1 MTVSNQSLEMKL
13 QEAVGPKFKVVC
25 DQSKVIFFKNLK
37 VEGDDYVLYREVLT
51 EHEILEVGKIL
62 GGVYKS
68 FTERFARN
76 KWSDGKSQQTLNR
89 NSESSAQFIGAIVNL
104 QGSALHKLLLLI
116 SGERFLSGESVDL
129 VITLAQTKH
138 EARFYPDD
146 ITTHDGLYGF
156 LKKYYILPGIS
167 PLTRPDVEM
176 AAMNVGKRRSI
187 LFTSRLMAFL
197 ANSFENLTLSE
208 YLELDFSEAII
219 AKESLKDL
227 NQINYAQ
234 RIRMSNYED
243 LAYSMT
249 ARELRSLSQILNN
262 ATPDGRFPKDMLRSR
277 SKAMD
282 NDDAAPLRWSEPDS
296 ILRYLSKDEQ
306 NSLSSDTFSQ
316 QVNYLLDSDDVKAK
330 TPPVIYAALAEILS
344 VKGERRTLEVA
355 GQLEHM
361 KFSRDRNLKMYEA
374 TVAII
379 TEALDPGNNALPYGW
394 VAQMSEHA
402 WVLTSHIQKRKQA

>member
-1 MTVSNQSLEMKL
+1 MESITEEFEMKL
-13 QEAVGPKFKVVC
+13 QEAVGPKIKVIC
-25 DQSKVIFFKNLK
+25 DQSNVVFFKNLK
-37 VEGDDYVLYREVLT
+37 VEGDDYVLYSKVLT
-51 EHEILEVGKIL
+51 DLQILEVGKIL
-62 GGVYKS
+62 GGIYKS

-76 KWSDGKSQQTLNR
+76 KWSNGKSQQTLNR
-89 NSESSAQFIGAIVNL
+89 NSESSAQFVGAIVKL
-104 QGSALHKLLLLI
+104 QGSSLHKLLLLI
-116 SGERFLSGESVDL
+116 SGERFLSSESVDL

-146 ITTHDGLYGF
+146 ITTHDELYGF

-176 AAMNVGKRRSI
+176 ATMNVGKRRSI
-187 LFTSRLMAFL
+187 ISTSRLMAFL
-197 ANSFENLTLSE
+197 SNSFENLTLSE
-208 YLELDFSEAII
+208 YLELDFSEAIK

-227 NQINYAQ
+227 NQTNYAQ

-249 ARELRSLSQILNN
+249 ARELRSLSQILDN

-282 NDDAAPLRWSEPDS
+282 NDDSTPVRRNEPDS

-306 NSLSSDTFSQ
+306 NSLSSETFSQ

-330 TPPVIYAALAEILS
+330 TPPVIYAALAEVLS

-374 TVAII
+374 TVAVIA
-379 TEALDPGNNALPYGW
+379 EALYPENDTLPFGW

-402 WVLTSHIQKRKQA
+402 WVLTSHRRKR